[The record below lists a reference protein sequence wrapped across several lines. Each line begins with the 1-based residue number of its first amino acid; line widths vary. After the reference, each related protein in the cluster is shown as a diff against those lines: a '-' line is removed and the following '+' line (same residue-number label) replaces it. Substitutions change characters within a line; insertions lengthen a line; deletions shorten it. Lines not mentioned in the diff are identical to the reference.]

1 MVEAGLRSG
10 SLISAR
16 LAAEQGREVF
26 AIPGSIR
33 SPQSKGCHR
42 LIRDG
47 AKLIENVT
55 DILEE
60 LGPLHSVVEQNNPRN
75 INPPKDLLP
84 NLLNDLLNC
93 MGYEPSHKDQLIYR
107 SGLTAPEVSSMLLEL
122 ELSGYM
128 NFVMMAP
135 ILEKQSS

>member
-1 MVEAGLRSG
+1 MISGLSLGVLVVEAGLRSG

-60 LGPLHSVVEQNNPRN
+60 LGPLHSVVEQNNPTKYKPSEGFTAKFAQRF
-75 INPPKDLLP
+75 IELHGLRAKSQRSIDL
-84 NLLNDLLNC
+84 
-93 MGYEPSHKDQLIYR
+93 S
-107 SGLTAPEVSSMLLEL
+107 
-122 ELSGYM
+122 
-128 NFVMMAP
+128 
-135 ILEKQSS
+135 